1 MDAARSSGRD
11 AHEMLSARPVV
22 AIFNMTIYEEAHKPI
37 MLSRHVVISILKWDL
52 LRGGHPGSFVA

>member
-22 AIFNMTIYEEAHKPI
+22 AI
-37 MLSRHVVISILKWDL
+37 SD
-52 LRGGHPGSFVA
+52 